1 MPLTRA
7 LAASLTA
14 CCCLTAPALGW
25 PQDTPT
31 QSVDTGA
38 ELLAEG
44 YTVRAIAQLEHALG
58 RNPFDPVVLNNLAAA
73 YSQRGDY
80 ARAQNLLQR
89 AQRLS
94 PEDPTIRS
102 NLDATREW
110 LNHLADR
117 SEAQQRERAREVRQ
131 NAQEPLRIPPA
142 PPPLWEPPQRS
153 P

>member
-1 MPLTRA
+1 MPVTRA
-7 LAASLTA
+7 LAAPLTA
-14 CCCLTAPALGW
+14 FCCLLAPALGW
-25 PQDTPT
+25 PQAQTPR
-31 QSVDTGA
+31 VDTGA

-44 YTVRAIAQLEHALG
+44 YTARAIAQLEQALG
-58 RNPFDPVVLNNLAAA
+58 RNPFDPVVLNNLAVA
-73 YSQRGDY
+73 YSERGDY

-94 PEDPTIRS
+94 PEDPTIHS
-102 NLDATREW
+102 NLAATREW

-117 SEAQQRERAREVRQ
+117 SEAQQRARAREMRN

-142 PPPLWEPPQRS
+142 PPPLWAQPQDR